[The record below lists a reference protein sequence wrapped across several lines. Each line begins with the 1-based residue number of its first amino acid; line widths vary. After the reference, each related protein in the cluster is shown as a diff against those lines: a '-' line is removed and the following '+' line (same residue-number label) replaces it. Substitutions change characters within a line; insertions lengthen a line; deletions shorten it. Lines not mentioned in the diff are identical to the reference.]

1 MPERGHP
8 SARDRGDRPPV
19 NKLVQTRLVLMLLLC
34 LANWVHAADTVRTPH
49 AEVRLLSE
57 TPVATPGGTLWLGI
71 RFDLAP
77 HWHVYWRNPGD
88 SGEPPRV
95 DWRLPAG
102 WQAGAIQWPV
112 PERIPVGPL
121 VNYGYEHSVLFLVP
135 VEVGGD
141 ASGTARIGA
150 DLAWL
155 VCREECIP
163 ESGRVEIALPVTP
176 DPAQSGAAPSDPDFA
191 AARGLLPLPFAG
203 EASYSRVDDGALAL
217 RLEGTGWPLQQL
229 ADAWFAPFDWG
240 PVSPSGA
247 QPWSVSGDR
256 LEIRLL
262 PGEVPPAAGSVL
274 AGLLVVSED
283 SPDGPLTRGFAVEAR
298 ALPAAAD
305 PATTTLALA
314 VVLAVLGGLLLN
326 LMPCVLPVL
335 SIKVIGLVQHAG
347 PVSDRHGLAFAAGVL
362 VTFAAL
368 AGLLIGLR
376 AGGAALGWGFQLQEP
391 LVVIALMYLMLAVA
405 LNLSGVYSMGGR
417 LAGVGQGMTEHTG
430 LRGSFATGV
439 LAVVVASPCTAPF
452 MGTALGFAL
461 TRPAHE
467 SLLVF
472 LALGAGFALPL
483 LLLSF
488 SPGWTRR
495 LPRPGPWMERLR
507 NALAFPMYG
516 AAAWLLWVLSQQ
528 ADAGVLA
535 AALAGALLLAFALW
549 WYGQPLRSRRMR
561 LGLSATAL
569 AASLALTAAAGLA
582 PRGPEPG
589 TPAAA
594 DAWSAARVQA
604 LQAEGRAV
612 LVNFT
617 AAWCITCKVNEQVA
631 LDTEA
636 VRAALER
643 HDVAY
648 LKGDWTRQ
656 DATITA
662 ELERHGRSGVPLYL
676 LYPATGG
683 EPRVLPQ
690 LLTEGLVLEA
700 LADIT
705 KGVKP

>member
-1 MPERGHP
+1 MR
-8 SARDRGDRPPV
+8 
-19 NKLVQTRLVLMLLLC
+19 NRLLLTLLLC
-34 LANWVHAADTVRTPH
+34 LAGWVHAGDTVRTPH

-57 TPVATPGGTLWLGI
+57 TPSAVPGGTLWLGI

-88 SGEPPRV
+88 SGEPPRA
-95 DWRLPAG
+95 DWQLPAG
-102 WQAGAIQWPV
+102 WQADEIRWPV
-112 PERIPVGPL
+112 PQRIPVGPL
-121 VNYGYEHSVLFLVP
+121 VNYGYEDSVIFLVP
-135 VEVGGD
+135 VEVGRD

-150 DLAWL
+150 ELSWL
-155 VCREECIP
+155 VCREEGIP
-163 ESGRVEIALPVTP
+163 ESGGVDIALPVAQDP
-176 DPAQSGAAPSDPDFA
+176 GPRDPAFA
-191 AARGLLPLPFAG
+191 TARGLLPLAFDGQAG
-203 EASYSRVDDGALAL
+203 YSRADDGGLGL
-217 RLEGTGWPLQQL
+217 HLEHTGWPLQQ
-229 ADAWFAPFDWG
+229 AAGAWFAPFDWG

-247 QPWSVSGDR
+247 QPWSVAGDR
-256 LEIRLL
+256 LDIRLP
-262 PGEVPPAAGSVL
+262 PGEAPLAPGRAL
-274 AGLLVVSED
+274 AGLLVVTEASA
-283 SPDGPLTRGFAVEAR
+283 DGPLTRGFALEAR
-298 ALPAAAD
+298 EIAKPPD
-305 PATTTLALA
+305 SVGTTLALA
-314 VVLAVLGGLLLN
+314 LLLALLGGLLLN

-347 PVSDRHGLAFAAGVL
+347 PASGRHGLAFAAGVL
-362 VTFAAL
+362 LTFATL
-368 AGLLIGLR
+368 AALLIGLR

-405 LNLSGVYSMGGR
+405 LNLSGVYALGGR
-417 LAGVGQGMTEHTG
+417 MTGVGQGMTEHGG

-461 TRPAHE
+461 TRPAYE

-472 LALGAGFALPL
+472 LFLGAGFALPL
-483 LLLSF
+483 LLLSLA
-488 SPGWTRR
+488 PHWTRR

-528 ADAGVLA
+528 ADASVLA
-535 AALAGALLLAFALW
+535 AALAGGLLLAFALW
-549 WYGQPLRSRRMR
+549 WYGQPLRNRQARLAVSAIALLAG
-561 LGLSATAL
+561 LGLATA
-569 AASLALTAAAGLA
+569 ASIDPRAAAPGSA
-582 PRGPEPG
+582 PG
-589 TPAAA
+589 A
-594 DAWSAARVQA
+594 DAWSAARVAA

-631 LDTEA
+631 LDTAA
-636 VRAALER
+636 VRAALESN
-643 HDVAY
+643 DVAY
-648 LKGDWTRQ
+648 LKGDWTRR
-656 DATITA
+656 DAAITA

-690 LLTEGLVLEA
+690 LLTEGLLLQA

-705 KGVKP
+705 TGEKP

>member
-1 MPERGHP
+1 MR
-8 SARDRGDRPPV
+8 
-19 NKLVQTRLVLMLLLC
+19 TRLLLTLLLW
-34 LANWVHAADTVRTPH
+34 LAGWAHAGDTVRTPH

-57 TPVATPGGTLWLGI
+57 TPAAVPGGTLWLGI

-88 SGEPPRV
+88 SGEPPRA
-95 DWRLPAG
+95 DWQLPPG
-102 WQAGAIQWPV
+102 WQAGEIQWPV

-121 VNYGYEHSVLFLVP
+121 VNYGYEDSVLLLVP
-135 VEVGGD
+135 VEVGRD

-150 DLAWL
+150 DLSWL

-163 ESGRVEIALPVTP
+163 ESGRVDITLPVAP
-176 DPAQSGAAPSDPDFA
+176 DPGRRDPTFA
-191 AARGLLPLPFAG
+191 SARSLLPLAFTGQAG
-203 EASYSRVDDGALAL
+203 YSRIDDGGALEL
-217 RLEGTGWPLQQL
+217 RLERTGWPLQQL
-229 ADAWFAPFDWG
+229 AGAWFAPFDWG

-247 QPWSVSGDR
+247 QDWSVSGER
-256 LEIRLL
+256 LEIRLP
-262 PGEVPPAAGSVL
+262 PGEAPPAAGSAL
-274 AGLLVVSED
+274 AGLLVVTED
-283 SPDGPLTRGFAVEAR
+283 SPDGPLTRGFALEAVEQA
-298 ALPAAAD
+298 AAAD
-305 PATTTLALA
+305 ASATTLALA
-314 VVLAVLGGLLLN
+314 LLLALLGGLLLN

-347 PVSDRHGLAFAAGVL
+347 PASGRHGLVFAAGVL
-362 VTFAAL
+362 ATFTAL
-368 AGLLIGLR
+368 AALLIGLR

-405 LNLSGVYSMGGR
+405 LNLSGVYTLGGGMT
-417 LAGVGQGMTEHTG
+417 GVGQGMTEHGG

-488 SPGWTRR
+488 APNWTRR

-549 WYGQPLRSRRMR
+549 WYGQPLRSRRVR
-561 LGLSATAL
+561 LWVSAAALIAGVGLAATAL
-569 AASLALTAAAGLA
+569 S
-582 PRGPEPG
+582 PRGSAPG
-589 TPAAA
+589 APPAAA
-594 DAWSAARVQA
+594 AWSAERVES
-604 LQAEGRAV
+604 LRAEGRVV

-636 VRAALER
+636 VRAALAR
-643 HDVAY
+643 HEVAY
-648 LKGDWTRQ
+648 LKGDWTRR
-656 DATITA
+656 DAAITA

-690 LLTEGLVLEA
+690 LLTEGLLLQA

-705 KGVKP
+705 TGVKP